1 MAGSTPS
8 PPFIEITETFVRLYV
23 FLSQY
28 LDRCRDEAA
37 HRSLPEADLQT
48 HLASTQAKMLNI
60 LSVNRVVKG
69 KIEQECARILALGE
83 ACAKQGGG
91 NAALAEDVK
100 RERAI
105 LQNKTIA
112 LSDLLAVFRA
122 AEN

>member
-1 MAGSTPS
+1 MATPS
-8 PPFIEITETFVRLYV
+8 HIDTTETFVRLYV

-37 HRSLPEADLQT
+37 RKSFPEAELQA
-48 HLASTQAKMLNI
+48 HLAATKAKMLDI
-60 LSVNRVVKG
+60 LAVNRVVKG
-69 KIEQECARILALGE
+69 KVEQECARILALGE
-83 ACAKQGGG
+83 TCLKQGSA
-91 NAALAEDVK
+91 NAAAVEDVK

-122 AEN
+122 AE